1 MGQASRDVTT
11 KSTGSSELYG
21 MASNKTETTPIYQS
35 TYRSP
40 LDPKSHHDGR
50 LKVTDEGI
58 CLPDE
63 DEGDEEPSHDDISA
77 EERDNEVEE
86 SGGKTVNDDV
96 SAEERDNEV
105 EERGGKTVNDDANK
119 GEDKNVNNEIE
130 EESERGREHKSE
142 RRTNGYASNPI
153 KADCHPHL
161 LTLSGA
167 AAGLH
172 EVQIGECFYGM
183 KLILGWDLE

>member
-21 MASNKTETTPIYQS
+21 MASNKTETTPIYKS
-35 TYRSP
+35 TYSSP

-86 SGGKTVNDDV
+86 
-96 SAEERDNEV
+96 
-105 EERGGKTVNDDANK
+105 RGGKTVNDDANK
-119 GEDKNVNNEIE
+119 DEDKNVNNEIE

-142 RRTNGYASNPI
+142 RRINDYASNPI

-172 EVQIGECFYGM
+172 EVQIGECFYEM